1 MTVAMGVVRAAA
13 NTSTGNQ
20 DFRDPN
26 MTVTPTAAM
35 FFITRATADGV
46 AADHAI
52 IGGGAAKSTTERFAW
67 SIHSEHN
74 LGTTD
79 ANKIF
84 MTDQCVCILDSAGS
98 AVDGEADFVSFLAD
112 VGAGAGVQIN
122 WGNAPAAAHLV
133 TVILIAADNVD
144 CGTYTTGASAGNT
157 TTVTPGFQFDALF
170 VAGTGQSSLDTIE
183 ANALLSLGLAH
194 YDGATITQRVLA
206 VFDRD
211 NAASVGVTQQGRTD
225 RVAMEIGNTGAE
237 VWGSEITSVTATQFV
252 ATQRT
257 GGGGSDVVGYL
268 ALDFGSIG
276 SWVGSVSSPTSTGNQ
291 AITTPGFTPQMVI
304 TLLGGLEA
312 TATAYSDNRAGSFA
326 VGAFTADDEY
336 CNSISIEDASDP
348 SNTQSLSD
356 DTAVNM
362 PSDAGAALCT
372 ASFVSMDANG
382 WTLNHTAVA
391 GTAKI
396 WFAFAL
402 EQDAPPASA
411 VGPLVGGKLVNH
423 SILQGRLVR

>member
-13 NTSTGNQ
+13 NTSTGDQ

-26 MTVTPTAAM
+26 MTVTPTAALLY
-35 FFITRATADGV
+35 ITRATADGV

-67 SIHSEHN
+67 SIHSEHA

-84 MTDQCVCILDSAGS
+84 MTDQCICLLDSTGT

-112 VGAGAGVQIN
+112 VGAGAGVRIN
-122 WGNAPAAAHLV
+122 WGNAPASAYLV
-133 TVILIAADNVD
+133 TVVLFAADNVA
-144 CGTYTTGASAGNT
+144 CGTYTTGAAASNT
-157 TTVTPGFQFDALF
+157 TTVTPGFELSDLF
-170 VAGTGQSSLDTIE
+170 LVSTGQGSSLDTIE
-183 ANALLSLGLAH
+183 ANALLSMGVAH
-194 YDGATITQRVLA
+194 YDGAITQRVA
-206 VFDRD
+206 TIFDRD
-211 NAASVGVTQQGRTD
+211 NAAAVGVTSQARTD
-225 RVAMEIGNTGAE
+225 RVALEIGNTGAE
-237 VWGSEITSVTATQFV
+237 VWGSELTAVTATQFTV
-252 ATQRT
+252 TQRT
-257 GGGGSDVVGYL
+257 AGGGSDVVGYL
-268 ALDFGSIG
+268 ALDFGSVG
-276 SWVGSVSSPTSTGNQ
+276 SWVGNTASPTSTGNQ
-291 AITTPGFTPQMVI
+291 AISAPSFTPQGVMMF
-304 TLLGGLEA
+304 LSAMEA
-312 TATAYSDNRAGSFA
+312 FATAYTDTRAGSY
-326 VGAFTADDEY
+326 GISAFTADDEY
-336 CNSISIEDASDP
+336 SNTISIEDASDP

-362 PSDAGAALCT
+362 PSDAGVALCV

-391 GTAKI
+391 ATAKI

-411 VGPLVGGKLVNH
+411 VGPLIGGKLVNH
-423 SILQGRLVR
+423 SILQGRLVK

>member
-26 MTVTPTAAM
+26 MSVTPTAAM

-52 IGGGAAKSTTERFAW
+52 VGGGAAKSTTERWAW
-67 SIHSEHN
+67 SIHSEHA

-84 MTDQCVCILDSAGS
+84 MADQCICLLDSAGT

-112 VGAGAGVQIN
+112 VGAGAGVRIN
-122 WGNAPAAAHLV
+122 WGNAPASAYLV
-133 TVILIAADNVD
+133 TVVLFAADNVA
-144 CGTYTTGASAGNT
+144 CGTYTTGAAASNT
-157 TTVTPGFQFDALF
+157 TTVTPGFELSDLF
-170 VAGTGQSSLDTIE
+170 TVSTGQGSSLDTIE
-183 ANALLSLGLAH
+183 TNAPLSMGVAH
-194 YDGATITQRVLA
+194 YDGATITQRA
-206 VFDRD
+206 AAIFDRD
-211 NAASVGVTQQGRTD
+211 NAAVVGVASQGRTD
-225 RVAMEIGNTGAE
+225 RVALEIGNTGAE
-237 VWGSEITSVTATQFV
+237 IWGSELTAVTATQFTV
-252 ATQRT
+252 TQRT
-257 GGGGSDVVGYL
+257 AGGGGDVVGYL
-268 ALDFGSIG
+268 ALDFGSVG
-276 SWVGSVSSPTSTGNQ
+276 SWVGDTASPTATGNQ
-291 AITTPGFTPQMVI
+291 AISTPGFPVQGVMMF
-304 TLLGGLEA
+304 LSAMEA
-312 TATAYSDNRAGSFA
+312 FATAYTDTRAGSYGIS
-326 VGAFTADDEY
+326 VFTANDEY
-336 CNSISIEDASDP
+336 SNTISIEDASDP

-362 PSDAGAALCT
+362 PGDAGAALCT
-372 ASFVSMDANG
+372 ASFVSMNANG

-402 EQDAPPASA
+402 EQDAPPVSA
-411 VGPLVGGKLVNH
+411 VGELIGGKLTH
-423 SILQGRLVR
+423 SVLQGRLVC